1 MTFDNNVDTNIEMN
15 DLNNQYP
22 AVNSVDIGCCQEQD
36 IDLDQIED
44 AIDMLDIE
52 DTTSCDGSV
61 ISEEDDPVSV
71 ADLEI
76 PDTNEERG
84 NVIDDIINPLPIGD
98 QRKMAY
104 SFYYFKYNQLYNTN
118 TMNYALANTL
128 HMLISNPSAM
138 SQIVGQCDAF
148 VNIVPISQ
156 GGRNTG
162 EIAVFGVHGKNRVDI
177 RNGVQIAVG
186 TITMRDDG
194 KYYFVFAS
202 GAYISCAS
210 IEADNLN
217 PNMDTIYT
225 AKIQLG
231 PVISNQYPNANVS
244 AYSNTRL
251 MAADLSVANEHS
263 INVYNIA
270 RGQVQ

>member
-1 MTFDNNVDTNIEMN
+1 MSFDNNVNNNIEIN
-15 DLNNQYP
+15 YLNNQYSTAD
-22 AVNSVDIGCCQEQD
+22 AVENNYRQEQD
-36 IDLDQIED
+36 MNLDEIED
-44 AIDMLDIE
+44 AINMLDIE
-52 DTTSCDGSV
+52 DT
-61 ISEEDDPVSV
+61 ISSDCLGIFEEDDPVSI

-76 PDTNEERG
+76 SDTNEERG
-84 NVIDDIINPLPIGD
+84 NVVDDIINPLPICD
-98 QRKMAY
+98 QREMAY

-148 VNIVPISQ
+148 VNIVPISL
-156 GGRNTG
+156 GGRNTD

-186 TITMRDDG
+186 TITTRDDG

-202 GAYISCAS
+202 GAYISCAN

-225 AKIQLG
+225 AKIQLE
-231 PVISNQYPNANVS
+231 PAISNQYPNANVP
-244 AYSNTRL
+244 AYSNARL
-251 MAADLSVANEHS
+251 MAVDLSVANEHS